1 MFMLY
6 FFFLADVFVTIIQT
20 TNVLLALFRPV
31 AAGIQHRRP
40 FLPTEAISV
49 SVRWCIIVS
58 YESIMYSDNAYSR
71 RFEEIITDVERKTKC
86 VDVRVIYPHLLN

>member
-31 AAGIQHRRP
+31 AAGIRHRRP
-40 FLPTEAISV
+40 FLPTEAIPV
-49 SVRWCIIVS
+49 SVIKVVYHCFI
-58 YESIMYSDNAYSR
+58 
-71 RFEEIITDVERKTKC
+71 RKYN
-86 VDVRVIYPHLLN
+86 V